1 MSRFAVWCAAWY
13 AVKYAPIPLLR
24 TKVRTPEGGDTQT
37 MKVCPH
43 LVSAKVSAKVSED
56 LKLTETGML
65 NAKTVSL
72 RVFVGWSAICLAR
85 RAGISSVHKKRKG
98 EKIRPLTRKRLTLF
112 SNLARSP

>member
-1 MSRFAVWCAAWY
+1 
-13 AVKYAPIPLLR
+13 
-24 TKVRTPEGGDTQT
+24 